1 MDEDMEGD
9 PLNLSTIQPL
19 SADHTDGLIA
29 FSAWFSS
36 VHGYASLLVCT
47 FGICTNIF
55 NITILTRKDMWTPT
69 NLLLTWLAVSDV
81 LTMIPY
87 IPFAIHFYC
96 MNNEQKPLEE
106 TFTNSWS
113 VYMLIS
119 VNLAATT
126 HTISI
131 WLGVSIAVF
140 RFLQLRSTAKGALAR
155 QRKMHQVKVV
165 TLSVFV
171 LSCAVLIPNYMSNK
185 LVERQL
191 PGNKTMYALK
201 ELQLASNET
210 SPVVFANVVTYAIIA
225 KIVPCILMVIF
236 GGSLLYS
243 LGIKG
248 RQRRRRLSSTK
259 LTHKKGGPK
268 PSKTTRMLLVV
279 IILFLIT
286 EFPQGILI
294 FISAIVPKFYENV
307 YIPLGDLMD
316 FIALLNNAVNFVLY
330 CSMSNQFRSR
340 FLEMYLNK
348 RRTFKD
354 VDKSSLTQSYNSITR
369 TALTSV
375 SIEKKMSV

>member
-1 MDEDMEGD
+1 M
-9 PLNLSTIQPL
+9 STVQPI
-19 SADHTDGLIA
+19 TTNTNDGLVS
-29 FSAWFSS
+29 FSLWFSS
-36 VHGYASLLVCT
+36 IHGYASLLVCT

-55 NITILTRKDMWTPT
+55 NISILTRKDMWSPT
-69 NLLLTWLAVSDV
+69 NLLLTWLAVSDI

-96 MNNEQKPLEE
+96 IDSSLKPLEE
-106 TFTNSWS
+106 TYSYGWTL
-113 VYMLIS
+113 YMLIS

-140 RFLQLRSTAKGALAR
+140 RFVQLRSTSKGALAR
-155 QRKMHQVKVV
+155 QRKMFQVKVV
-165 TLSVFV
+165 TMSVFF
-171 LSCAVLIPNYMSNK
+171 LSCAVLIPNYMSNEI
-185 LVERQL
+185 VERQL
-191 PGNKTMYALK
+191 TPNTTIYGLK
-201 ELQLASNET
+201 ELNLASHDT
-210 SPVVFANVVTYAIIA
+210 PPIVLANVLTYAVIA
-225 KIVPCILMVIF
+225 KLVPCILMVIF

-259 LTHKKGGPK
+259 LTNKKGGNR

-294 FISAIVPKFYENV
+294 FVSAIVPGFYKNV
-307 YIPLGDLMD
+307 YMPLGDLMD
-316 FIALLNNAVNFVLY
+316 FIALVNNAINFVLY

-348 RRTFKD
+348 RRTFKNI
-354 VDKSSLTQSYNSITR
+354 DKSSVTHSYTSITR
-369 TALTSV
+369 TAITTMS
-375 SIEKKMSV
+375 SEKKMSV